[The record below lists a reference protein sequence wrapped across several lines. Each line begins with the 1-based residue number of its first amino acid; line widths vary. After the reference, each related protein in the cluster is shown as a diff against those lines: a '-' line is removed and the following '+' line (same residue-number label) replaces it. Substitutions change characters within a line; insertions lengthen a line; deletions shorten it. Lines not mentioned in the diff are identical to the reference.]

1 MSGRYHAKMKLK
13 SLDTVNFSN
22 KDNSNRRKSARI
34 FANEIWDL
42 IFGSWGG
49 GGGIVKFYGILS
61 GEVYRQFR

>member
-42 IFGSWGG
+42 IFRSWGG
-49 GGGIVKFYGILS
+49 GGGVL
-61 GEVYRQFR
+61 